1 MKACI
6 LYVSHTGN
14 TRRMAEAMADSLK
27 TPVFDIATTEPS
39 VANNFDLLIIGTP
52 VTGFKP
58 APEVL
63 SFMERLPQGEDKK
76 AILFCTYVMSK
87 GGTLKIMEQELA
99 KKGYS
104 TILTVSKKGVKPD
117 KADFS
122 DAIDE
127 ITKTIEKQQQN

>member
-27 TPVFDIATTEPS
+27 TPVFNIATTDPS

-58 APEVL
+58 APEIL
-63 SFMERLPQGEDKK
+63 SFIGRLPQGEGKK
-76 AILFCTYVMSK
+76 TILFCTYVLSK
-87 GGTLKIMEQELA
+87 GGTFKIMAQELA

-127 ITKTIEKQQQN
+127 IAKKVKE

>member
-6 LYVSHTGN
+6 LYISHTGN

-27 TPVFDIATTEPS
+27 TPVFNIATTEPS

-52 VTGFKP
+52 VTGLKP

-63 SFMERLPQGEDKK
+63 SFLTRLPQGEGKR
-76 AILFCTYVMSK
+76 AILFCTYAVAK
-87 GGTLKIMEQELA
+87 GGTLTIMEQELA

-104 TILTVSKKGVKPD
+104 TILSVSKKGVKPN

-127 ITKTIEKQQQN
+127 IAKKVKQ